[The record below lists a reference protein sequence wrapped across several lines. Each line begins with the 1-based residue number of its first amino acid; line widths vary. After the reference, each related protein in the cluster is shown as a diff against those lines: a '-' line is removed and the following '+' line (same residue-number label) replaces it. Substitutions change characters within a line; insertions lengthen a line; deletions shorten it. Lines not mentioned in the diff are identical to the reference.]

1 MVAIIAVFTIV
12 AAIAEVAIA
21 VKTVMA
27 VLVSVVA
34 ASMIHDDNNK
44 ETMMVIAMQIMASRV
59 AKWNW
64 KKVAKFSMR
73 SCQKL
78 PNQFFLLMTS

>member
-44 ETMMVIAMQIMASRV
+44 EMMMASRV

-64 KKVAKFSMR
+64 KKVTKFSMR

-78 PNQFFLLMTS
+78 PIQFFLSLTP